1 MGRGPGFAL
10 GAPVWRR
17 VAPME
22 RAPSG
27 WGSGRMRGR
36 AGAGDG
42 RYLPCHR
49 AHLIA
54 RHPPHP
60 AGMVGRWCET
70 GTALVGSVLP
80 CPLPAF
86 FFFQP
91 RGFFSL
97 LARSLVAIISHPP
110 TSPLSSFPVLGRFL
124 FSLNKFCGETYGLD
138 VDVGDYHVYE
148 FAKVIERD
156 REREK
161 KKRGRGRGDP
171 AARSSLLF
179 PSLTPARPPP
189 LPLSLSLFHQVWG
202 CSPEAATEI
211 VHAFFASPHF
221 AAGVPPIPGAAAA
234 LAAARAY
241 ASLAVV
247 TSRQHAIRTPT
258 LAWLDAHFPGLFDG
272 GVHFGNHWA
281 KAGGPAVPKAEL
293 CARIGAGVLIDDNPA
308 YATEAAAAGLD
319 VLLYDWGGAYPWA
332 KLGPGV
338 AESHPRIQ
346 VVRDWGEAEAA
357 LRALAAAK
365 AGAGEGG
372 LHFLE

>member
-1 MGRGPGFAL
+1 
-10 GAPVWRR
+10 
-17 VAPME
+17 
-22 RAPSG
+22 
-27 WGSGRMRGR
+27 
-36 AGAGDG
+36 
-42 RYLPCHR
+42 
-49 AHLIA
+49 
-54 RHPPHP
+54 
-60 AGMVGRWCET
+60 MVGRWCET
-70 GTALVGSVLP
+70 GTALVGSVLSRVP
-80 CPLPAF
+80 SPPF
-86 FFFQP
+86 FFFLTSWAF
-91 RGFFSL
+91 FFSL
-97 LARSLVAIISHPP
+97 LARSLRLPFISH
-110 TSPLSSFPVLGRFL
+110 TPLPLLCLPFLPVLGRFL

-171 AARSSLLF
+171 AAR
-179 PSLTPARPPP
+179 PP
-189 LPLSLSLFHQVWG
+189 LPVPHPRPPASSLSLSPSLVHQVWG

-365 AGAGEGG
+365 AGVGEGG